1 MNEYF
6 AGPFRDRTHA
16 GQVLSNHFLS
26 YQGDPNLLVLGLTRG
41 GMPVAFEVAA
51 KLSCPLDMF
60 LVRKLLA
67 PGRPDRPIGA
77 VASGGIRILNRDV
90 MRELGVGLGTVEELA
105 RKEGVDLARRE
116 DQYRSGRPAQDV
128 FGRTV
133 ILVDDGV
140 TTGSTMRAA
149 ITALRQRNPAKLVV
163 ALPVAER
170 SCCEALGR
178 EADEVICAGYPEPF
192 FAVARW
198 YRDFS
203 PVMDRR
209 IQEMLQYSAQEDL
222 CVSPS

>member
-16 GQVLSNHFLS
+16 GQVLSNHLLS

-90 MRELGVGLGTVEELA
+90 MREFGVGLGTVEELA
-105 RKEGVDLARRE
+105 RKEGMDLARRE
-116 DQYRSGRPAQDV
+116 DQYRSGRPAE
-128 FGRTV
+128 
-133 ILVDDGV
+133 
-140 TTGSTMRAA
+140 RA
-149 ITALRQRNPAKLVV
+149 
-163 ALPVAER
+163 
-170 SCCEALGR
+170 CGEALGR

-203 PVMDRR
+203 PVMDRQ
-209 IQEMLQYSAQEDL
+209 IQEMLQHSAQEDL